1 MALIKS
7 NQGRSIVI
15 MNLQK
20 SLLSLRHLLLTLGL
34 MLGAICSFPVLAHHN
49 TQAEYG
55 PFDSDFIRVE
65 GTITDIKW
73 GNPHLA
79 FTITVTGGELPA
91 DQIGKTWQVNSHPI
105 NVMLD
110 YGFTKEEFAVGDKL
124 TLLTWRHVRG
134 INHLWPRALQVNDGP
149 MKSNLRYTDM
159 IDIANGTFAALGIQP
174 AANLNGSAPIRAG
187 TATVKKLG
195 EMGLLD
201 ANGNMIWPAP

>member
-1 MALIKS
+1 
-7 NQGRSIVI
+7 
-15 MNLQK
+15 MNLRNP
-20 SLLSLRHLLLTLGL
+20 LLSLRHLLQALGL
-34 MLGAICSFPVLAHHN
+34 LLGAMFSLLGLAHHN

-91 DQIGKTWQVNSHPI
+91 DQTGKAWQVNSHPI

-110 YGFTKEEFAVGDKL
+110 YGFTKEEFKVGDKL

-149 MKSNLRYTDM
+149 MKSNLRFTDM

-174 AANLNGSAPIRAG
+174 AANLNGSPPIRAG
-187 TATVKKLG
+187 SATVAKLG